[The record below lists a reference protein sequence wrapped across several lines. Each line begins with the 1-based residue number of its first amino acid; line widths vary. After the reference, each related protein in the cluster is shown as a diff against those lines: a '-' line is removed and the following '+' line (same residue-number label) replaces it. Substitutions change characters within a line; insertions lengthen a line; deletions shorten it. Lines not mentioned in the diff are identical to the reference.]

1 MKKIVAG
8 FAVSLD
14 GYIEGINGEY
24 EWITIDPSIDFASE
38 MAKYDTFLIGRK
50 SYEKIIAINADFS
63 KWQNYVF
70 SRTLTH
76 VQPPFTLITDN
87 VKVKLNALKK
97 KEGKDIALWEGANLL
112 AALLNFKMVDEITIV
127 VIPILL
133 GKGKPMV
140 DVLEEKVQLELF
152 ETKPYLN
159 GSVQL
164 KYKVLN
170 L

>member
-1 MKKIVAG
+1 MRKIEAG

-14 GYIEGINGEY
+14 GYIEDTNGAY

-38 MAKYDTFLIGRK
+38 MAKYDTYLMGRK
-50 SYEKIIAINADFS
+50 SYEQIMAMNADFS

-76 VQPPFTLITDN
+76 VQPPFILITDN
-87 VKVKLNALKK
+87 VKANLNAIKK
-97 KEGKDIALWEGANLL
+97 KEGKDIALWGGANLL
-112 AALLNFKMVDEITIV
+112 AALLNLKVVDEITIV

-140 DVLEEKVQLELF
+140 DVLEEKVELELF
-152 ETKPYLN
+152 DTKTYSN